1 MDPYKVLGL
10 TNDASIDEVIKT
22 YRELAK
28 KYHPD
33 LAKND
38 DEKQYLLSIFQNIT
52 NAYNQIKNSH
62 QNTQTVFK
70 TQIDSDYAKYLLF
83 KAEDFL
89 NKNEID
95 NAINTLKIL
104 QKTQKNT
111 KIYFLLGKAYMAK
124 GYYKQAIDYYRKTLE
139 YENYNVEALLG
150 LANCYER
157 IGLKNTAKKVYQ
169 EILEWEPNNKIA
181 LNKLID
187 FEKKQTLIEKLLSG
201 LGGKKNKKFTS

>member
-10 TNDASIDEVIKT
+10 TNDASIDDVIKA

-38 DEKQYLLSIFQNIT
+38 DEKQQLLSIFQNIT
-52 NAYNQIKNSH
+52 NAYNQIKNSY

-70 TQIDSDYAKYLLF
+70 THIDSDYAKYLLF

-111 KIYFLLGKAYMAK
+111 RIYFLLGKAYMAK
-124 GYYKQAIDYYRKTLE
+124 G
-139 YENYNVEALLG
+139 
-150 LANCYER
+150 
-157 IGLKNTAKKVYQ
+157 
-169 EILEWEPNNKIA
+169 
-181 LNKLID
+181 
-187 FEKKQTLIEKLLSG
+187 
-201 LGGKKNKKFTS
+201 